1 MKLHLSP
8 VFFCFPKQ
16 LQLISPFSRAVHH
29 LRFGCFLFSVCA
41 FSTIICNQEIQAAQ
55 LVDEIRNLVK
65 KNVLW
70 PVSDDT
76 LAGLNGENL
85 AESIKAIDPHA
96 RYVPP
101 PASKNKAPR
110 SLGIEI
116 FVSNFKLWIRPD
128 PKGPADRAGMPE
140 IGLLKAVNG
149 LDMTTADLAFA
160 SAQIE
165 KALQNKTI
173 ELTVAT
179 QRGKQGKSYR
189 IYPETHPSRSFT
201 WRRSDN
207 CIAIYIREFKAH
219 DTVPGITALFQA
231 IVTPDMNVILDLR
244 GCSGGD
250 LLEAIES
257 AGLFVPANFL
267 LVETVDR
274 SGKVYAHRSHG
285 GIKLPLPA
293 VVLVD
298 SATASAAEIFAGIF
312 SHYRMAR
319 LVGVRTAGKTVSQ
332 TVFPLSDGGEL
343 WLTTHTLKLPEGKPD
358 LHVGVRPD
366 VFREDLAEATLKDVC
381 GAYQRE

>member
-1 MKLHLSP
+1 MKLHFSP
-8 VFFCFPKQ
+8 VLSCFPKQ
-16 LQLISPFSRAVHH
+16 LRLISPFSRAVHH

-41 FSTIICNQEIQAAQ
+41 FTTIICNQEVQAAQ
-55 LVDEIRNLVK
+55 LVDEIRKLVK

-76 LAGLNGENL
+76 LAGLNGGNL
-85 AESIKAIDPHA
+85 SESFKAIDPHA

-101 PASKNKAPR
+101 PVSKNKAPR

-128 PKGPADRAGMPE
+128 PNGPADRAGMPE
-140 IGLLKAVNG
+140 IGLLVAVNG

-160 SAQIE
+160 SAQID
-165 KALQNKTI
+165 KALQNKTV

-179 QRGKQGKSYR
+179 QLGKQWKSYR
-189 IYPETHPSRSFT
+189 ISPGTHPFRSFT
-201 WRRSDN
+201 WRQSGN
-207 CIAIYIREFKAH
+207 CIAIYIREFTAH
-219 DTVPGITALFQA
+219 DTAPGIAALFQT

-257 AGLFVPANFL
+257 AGLFVHANYL

-274 SGKVYAHRSHG
+274 SGKAYVYRSTSG
-285 GIKLPLPA
+285 VKLPLPT
-293 VVLVD
+293 VLLVD
-298 SATASAAEIFAGIF
+298 SGTASAAEVFAGIF
-312 SHYRMAR
+312 SHYRLAR
-319 LVGVRTAGKTVSQ
+319 IVGVRTAGKTVSQ
-332 TVFPLSDGGEL
+332 TVFPLSNGGEL
-343 WLTTHTLKLPEGKPD
+343 WLTTHTLKLPEGRPD
-358 LHVGVRPD
+358 LNVGLRPD